1 MSSESK
7 SIFRRTLRDESAAAA
22 VLAAVL
28 IFALVGFGALSVD
41 VGFLYAA
48 QRELQ
53 ASANA
58 AALAGAR
65 DIGVGGNPQATATS
79 YSSTA
84 GNKNANPNLTLATVT
99 PTLYCF
105 HTGGACTTNQTSNP
119 ANTPANGI
127 QVREQAAVALF
138 FAKIFG
144 ISSVQI
150 SATAV
155 ALAAGGVPHPLNV
168 LFIVDTTGS
177 MNGTPINNA
186 LAGFRTLLGQ
196 LWPCPSN
203 LTSCGTVTNGN
214 VANPVDE
221 AALMVFPPLDGP
233 PASPAPPASDPS
245 QAPYEY
251 DCSTNPQVNIAPA
264 YAGRSGKTSAAT
276 PAGNNTLHFTATPT
290 FNIGTTALVSDT
302 THSTVIPAG
311 TYITQ
316 VTATTAV
323 MSANA
328 TGAGVASNDT
338 ILVKPLYEIV
348 PLSSDYR
355 TSDTSG
361 LNTASNLVKAARGG
375 AAGCT
380 QGLDDVGGL
389 GTFYADAI
397 TAAQAIL
404 ADPANIRPGA
414 TNVIVLLSDGDA
426 NGNSA
431 GTNNECHLA
440 ITAAQNAAK
449 AGTWVY
455 SIAFNSPNS
464 GCSTDSPAIT
474 ACSTMS
480 QIANM
485 PGATA
490 GTYFNDLTKL
500 YSDNANGCK
509 STANPN
515 VTAINSIFQ
524 SIGSSLSTARLLP
537 ATCFGNAPPNWC

>member
-1 MSSESK
+1 M
-7 SIFRRTLRDESAAAA
+7 LGDESGAALILIATG
-22 VLAAVL
+22 

-41 VGFLYAA
+41 VGYLYAA
-48 QRELQ
+48 QKALQ
-53 ASANA
+53 ASADA
-58 AALAGAR
+58 AAMAGAR
-65 DIGVGGNPQATATS
+65 DIGVNGTPIATATS
-79 YSSTA
+79 YSSVTA
-84 GNKNANPNLTLATVT
+84 SPANKNDDPGLTVT
-99 PTLYCF
+99 WASGYPLLKCF
-105 HTGGACTTNQTSNP
+105 GNIGSTCSTNQTP
-119 ANTPANGI
+119 ATSANGI
-127 QVREQAAVALF
+127 EVRQLANVPLF
-138 FAKIFG
+138 FGRIFG

-150 SATAV
+150 SANAV

-168 LFIVDTTGS
+168 MFIVDTTGS
-177 MNGTPINNA
+177 MSGTPINNA
-186 LAGFRTLLGQ
+186 LAGFRTLLGE

-245 QAPYEY
+245 QAPHEY
-251 DCSTNPQVNIAPA
+251 DCTTSPQVNIAPA
-264 YAGRSGKTSAAT
+264 YAGRTGTTSAAT

-290 FNIGTTALVSDT
+290 FNIGSTAFVSDT
-302 THSTVIPAG
+302 THPTVIPAG
-311 TYITQ
+311 TTITQ
-316 VTATTAV
+316 VTGTTAV

-328 TGAGVASNDT
+328 TGAGVASDDT
-338 ILVKPLYEIV
+338 ILVKPLYEII

-361 LNTASNLVKAARGG
+361 LNTASNLVKAAKGG

-380 QGLDDVGGL
+380 QGLDDIGGL

-397 TAAQAIL
+397 TAAQTIL
-404 ADPANIRPGA
+404 TANARPGA

-426 NGNSA
+426 SGA
-431 GTNNECHLA
+431 GTNNGCHLA

-455 SIAFNSPNS
+455 SIGFNSPNS
-464 GCSTDSPAIT
+464 GCSLDSPAIT

-490 GTYFNDLTKL
+490 GTYFNDPTKF
-500 YSDNANGCK
+500 YSDNTNGCK

-524 SIGSSLSTARLLP
+524 SIGNSLSTSRLLP
-537 ATCFGNAPPNWC
+537 NNCFGSSPPAWCS

>member
-1 MSSESK
+1 MNRK
-7 SIFRRTLRDESAAAA
+7 SIPSLRRVLGDESGAALI
-22 VLAAVL
+22 LAAVS

-41 VGFLYAA
+41 VGYLFAA
-48 QRELQ
+48 QRALQ
-53 ASANA
+53 ASADA
-58 AALAGAR
+58 AAIAGAR
-65 DIGVGGNPQATATS
+65 DIGVGGTPVATATS
-79 YSSTA
+79 YSSVTA
-84 GNKNANPNLTLATVT
+84 SPANKNNDPSLTVTWASGYPLLKCFGNIGGGCSTNQTPATSANGIEVRQLATV
-99 PTLYCF
+99 P
-105 HTGGACTTNQTSNP
+105 
-119 ANTPANGI
+119 
-127 QVREQAAVALF
+127 LF
-138 FAKIFG
+138 FGRIFG
-144 ISSVQI
+144 ISSVNI
-150 SATAV
+150 SANAV

-168 LFIVDTTGS
+168 MFIVDTTGS
-177 MNGTPINNA
+177 MNGTPITNA

-203 LTSCGTVTNGN
+203 LPNCGTATNGN

-233 PASPAPPASDPS
+233 PASPVPPATDPS

-251 DCSTNPQVNIAPA
+251 DCSTNPLVNIAPA
-264 YAGRSGKTSAAT
+264 YAGRSGTTSAAT
-276 PAGNNTLHFTATPT
+276 AAGNSTLHFTTTPT
-290 FNIGTTALVSDT
+290 FNSGTTAFVTDT
-302 THSTVIPAG
+302 THPSAIPAG

-316 VTATTAV
+316 VTGTTAV

-328 TGAGVASNDT
+328 TGTGIASGDT

-380 QGLDDVGGL
+380 QGLDDRGGL
-389 GTFYADAI
+389 GTYYADAI
-397 TAAQAIL
+397 TAAQTVL
-404 ADPANIRPGA
+404 AANARTGA

-426 NGNSA
+426 SGA
-431 GTNNECHLA
+431 GTSNGCHLA

-464 GCSTDSPAIT
+464 GCNLDSPSIS

-490 GTYFNDLTKL
+490 GTYFNDLTKF
-500 YSDNANGCK
+500 YSDNASGCT
-509 STANPN
+509 STRNPSI
-515 VTAINSIFQ
+515 TSINSIFQ
-524 SIGSSLSTARLLP
+524 SIGNSLSTSRLLP
-537 ATCFGNAPPNWC
+537 NNCFGASPPAWCS

>member
-1 MSSESK
+1 
-7 SIFRRTLRDESAAAA
+7 
-22 VLAAVL
+22 
-28 IFALVGFGALSVD
+28 
-41 VGFLYAA
+41 
-48 QRELQ
+48 
-53 ASANA
+53 
-58 AALAGAR
+58 
-65 DIGVGGNPQATATS
+65 
-79 YSSTA
+79 
-84 GNKNANPNLTLATVT
+84 
-99 PTLYCF
+99 
-105 HTGGACTTNQTSNP
+105 
-119 ANTPANGI
+119 
-127 QVREQAAVALF
+127 
-138 FAKIFG
+138 
-144 ISSVQI
+144 VQI
-150 SATAV
+150 SANAV

-168 LFIVDTTGS
+168 MFIVDTTGS
-177 MNGTPINNA
+177 MSGTPINNA
-186 LAGFRTLLGQ
+186 LTGFRTLLGQ

-203 LTSCGTVTNGN
+203 LATCGTVTNGN

-221 AALMVFPPLDGP
+221 AALMVFPPLDSP

-245 QAPYEY
+245 KAPYEY
-251 DCSTNPQVNIAPA
+251 DCSTSPQVNIAPA
-264 YAGRSGKTSAAT
+264 YAGRQGTTSAAT

-290 FNIGTTALVSDT
+290 FNIGKTALVSDT

-316 VTATTAV
+316 VTGTTAV

-328 TGAGVASNDT
+328 TGTGVASNDT

-361 LNTASNLVKAARGG
+361 LNTASNLVKAVKGG

-404 ADPANIRPGA
+404 ADPANTRPGA

-426 NGNSA
+426 TATSA

-440 ITAAQNAAK
+440 VTAAQNAAK

-464 GCSTDSPAIT
+464 GCGTDVAPYNN
-474 ACSTMS
+474 ACYTMS

-490 GTYFNDLTKL
+490 GTYFNDLTKF
-500 YSDNANGCK
+500 YSDKANGCQ
-509 STANPN
+509 STKNPTI
-515 VTAINSIFQ
+515 TAINSIFQ
-524 SIGSSLSTARLLP
+524 SIGNSLSTSRLLP
-537 ATCFGNAPPNWC
+537 NSCFGNSPPAWCS